1 MPSITNLF
9 TATAITA
16 FEHKIPNVSNL
27 AKETDYTTK
36 TSETVNKVA
45 TDQDHDKY
53 ITAQKFNKLTE
64 KIFTVRL
71 AQANLSRK
79 NDIAN
84 FVKKIDLDNRD
95 FDNKLKNLNK
105 TVTLNKQN
113 IYLLKVKQMDYQK
126 KLKQYQQKDQQKIW

>member
-1 MPSITNLF
+1 M
-9 TATAITA
+9 
-16 FEHKIPNVSNL
+16 
-27 AKETDYTTK
+27 KETDYTTK

-71 AQANLSRK
+71 AQANLARK

-95 FDNKLKNLNK
+95 FDNKLKNVNK